1 MEKWQTWHNVDIDI
15 LPQDIRIG
23 FGDDDCNKILFI
35 SVSSYNW
42 DVTNDKLI
50 LIVR

>member
-1 MEKWQTWHNVDIDI
+1 MEKWQTWHKVGIDI
-15 LPQDIRIG
+15 LPQDISIE
-23 FGDDDCNKILFI
+23 FGDDECNKILFI

-42 DVTNDKLI
+42 DVTNNKLI